1 MGSYGFFTNAQVE
14 VLVLSRGK
22 FERLLGSMDDL
33 QQHGGPAVIAS
44 GRWVLPWDQTET
56 R

>member
-1 MGSYGFFTNAQVE
+1 MIDLPPHPDLRQVE

-33 QQHGGPAVIAS
+33 QQHL
-44 GRWVLPWDQTET
+44 GREIQDDCH
-56 R
+56 